1 MIAFYTIVEALP
13 GLSNEELRRLKEA
26 ISREA
31 TARDHR
37 AMADQLNLLETTEG
51 QADFENELIKAR
63 RKGRR
68 PTS

>member
-1 MIAFYTIVEALP
+1 MTFYQIVQYLP
-13 GLSNEELRRLKEA
+13 NLSDEELRRLKEA

-31 TARDHR
+31 AARDHR
-37 AMADQLNLLETTEG
+37 AMVDQLNLLETTEG

>member
-13 GLSNEELRRLKEA
+13 GLSNEELRQLKEA

-31 TARDHR
+31 AARDHR
-37 AMADQLNLLETTEG
+37 ATADQLNLLETTEG